1 MTNYFQVGQ
10 YFKKKRE
17 KVEIL
22 IESSTGLGLAF
33 TRFPHH
39 S

>member
-1 MTNYFQVGQ
+1 MTYIQVGQ

-22 IESSTGLGLAF
+22 IESSTGLGLPF
-33 TRFPHH
+33 TQFTHH
-39 S
+39 G